1 MNQDQRDQQA
11 VLQAVQA
18 VEGLQNV
25 QVERSIAANQV
36 TLVASASA
44 VDQNRLQ
51 ELVEWALFELTT
63 IEGWAA
69 QVDKVFQN
77 GEMFTVINIAW
88 GPRSDD

>member
-1 MNQDQRDQQA
+1 
-11 VLQAVQA
+11 
-18 VEGLQNV
+18 V